1 MKEIDEEKLDD
12 LAWEYADFHYG
23 DGREI
28 TIQDIVRTYKAAFRT
43 KVTL

>member
-1 MKEIDEEKLDD
+1 MKNIDEEKLDD

-28 TIQDIVRTYKAAFRT
+28 TIQDIVSAYKSAFRT